1 MKKFYISIKKG
12 NDIYKNIN
20 KHEFPLNPST
30 NIVEQAESK
39 VSSLID
45 YCMVS
50 DTERGDISWKVF
62 SSDGGRFMF
71 VSRSANW
78 VD

>member
-1 MKKFYISIKKG
+1 MKKFYISIKKDK
-12 NDIYKNIN
+12 DIFMNVN
-20 KHEFPLNPST
+20 KREFPLNPFN
-30 NIVEQAESK
+30 NIVEQAENE
-39 VSSLID
+39 VGSLLD

-50 DTERGDISWKVF
+50 DTERGEISWKVF
-62 SSDGGRFMF
+62 SCDGGRFMF